1 MAIWI
6 AKAIIQKTISFLPL
20 KHQINFLFQKYVTKG
35 VNLSDYLF
43 EDKLTH
49 LQNHIS
55 YFLKY
60 SKGETSKFTALEL
73 GTGWYPIVPVGLY
86 LAGADKIYT
95 LDISSLLNEERI
107 LQTVERFIQYSE
119 KDLGFKFL
127 PERLEKLKEIVQQKN
142 YSVAELLAAMNIV
155 SLIVDARKINLPD
168 AGIDL
173 INSNNTFEH
182 IYPEILIDILKEF
195 KRLAKP
201 GAVMSHF
208 IDMSDHFAHLD
219 KSISVY
225 NYLKFSEQQ
234 WNLIDNSIQP
244 QNRMRLYEHEE
255 LYTKAGLPVTEKVI
269 VGKGNDSIKN
279 IDLDIRFKKYPI
291 AETAIT
297 HASIISVM

>member
-155 SLIVDARKINLPD
+155 SLIVDARKIDLPD

-255 LYTKAGLPVTEKVI
+255 LYTKAGIPVTEKVI
-269 VGKGNDSIKN
+269 VGKGNDSIQS